1 MSSFIVK
8 GELLMANTAQARK
21 RVRQSVV
28 RRERNV
34 ALKSKLRTFV
44 KNVVKA
50 IDSGDKVLA
59 GKNYKVAIP
68 IIDSSVSKGIIHKN
82 KAARYKSRLNK
93 QILELS

>member
-1 MSSFIVK
+1 
-8 GELLMANTAQARK
+8 MANSAQARK
-21 RVRQSVV
+21 RARQSIV

-50 IDSGDKVLA
+50 IDSGDKALA

>member
-1 MSSFIVK
+1 
-8 GELLMANTAQARK
+8 MANSAQARK
-21 RVRQSVV
+21 RARQSIV

-50 IDSGDKVLA
+50 IDVGDKALA
-59 GKNYKVAIP
+59 GDNYKIAIP
-68 IIDSSVSKGIIHKN
+68 VIDSSVSKGIIHKN

-93 QILELS
+93 QILGLS

>member
-1 MSSFIVK
+1 
-8 GELLMANTAQARK
+8 MANTAQARK
-21 RVRQSVV
+21 RARQAIT

-50 IDSGDKVLA
+50 IDAGDKNLA
-59 GKNYKVAIP
+59 EENYKKAVP
-68 IIDSSVSKGIIHKN
+68 VIDSSVSKGVIHKN

-93 QILELS
+93 QIVELS

>member
-1 MSSFIVK
+1 
-8 GELLMANTAQARK
+8 MANTAQAKK
-21 RVRQSVV
+21 RARQSLV

-50 IDSGDKVLA
+50 IEAGDKNLA
-59 GKNYKVAIP
+59 GENYKIAVP
-68 IIDSSVSKGIIHKN
+68 VIDSRVSKGIIHKN

-93 QILELS
+93 QIIELS

>member
-1 MSSFIVK
+1 
-8 GELLMANTAQARK
+8 MANTAQARK
-21 RVRQSVV
+21 RARQSLV

-50 IDSGDKVLA
+50 IEAGDKNLAGENYKIAVQVIDSG
-59 GKNYKVAIP
+59 
-68 IIDSSVSKGIIHKN
+68 VSKGIIHKN

-93 QILELS
+93 QIVDLS

>member
-1 MSSFIVK
+1 
-8 GELLMANTAQARK
+8 MANTAQARK

-50 IDSGDKVLA
+50 IDSGDKALA